1 MIIIMFF
8 RCKALRQLLL
18 NMFESNKNIVLENV
32 YCYLGCEQGLPGRE
46 IQTCFKYSDVLHQ
59 RSLLK
64 VRSYVIVIPWVVR
77 LYVGIIHEL

>member
-1 MIIIMFF
+1 MFF

-46 IQTCFKYSDVLHQ
+46 IRPALNTQMFVL
-59 RSLLK
+59 SAVFSK
-64 VRSYVIVIPWVVR
+64 S
-77 LYVGIIHEL
+77 EAM